1 MATHAQRAENGTMI
15 TMKVVLVEAMDNS
28 KLNSAVL
35 SATNCA
41 ALHALALQHL
51 RLGSACGMNLVN
63 CATLLHRLAKM
74 GNSDDGGTSCLH
86 LAVSHACKLLS
97 PAATSWTLP
106 APRTLY
112 LPGIL
117 SHSVKAYRFF

>member
-1 MATHAQRAENGTMI
+1 
-15 TMKVVLVEAMDNS
+15 MKIVLIDAMDNS

-35 SATNCA
+35 SAPNCA
-41 ALHALALQHL
+41 ALHALALQHFK
-51 RLGSACGMNLVN
+51 LGNACGMNLVN

-86 LAVSHACKLLS
+86 FAVSHACKLLS

-112 LPGIL
+112 LPDTL
-117 SHSVKAYRFF
+117 PHCVKDNLFAQ